1 MKQRFFKK
9 NLKNVKNL
17 TKSLAKT
24 HQLAIAYHWEHCPIK
39 GIESGPV
46 SKELLSDL
54 ENNDFIS
61 EQLHIDLSSEVTV
74 TPWVKCHGTEYRIG
88 LVVCLD
94 LVEDAPVFG
103 KIVTIFIKDGIFFW
117 HHVWN
122 QSLLNIFMLSVLLH
136 KRTVLYSKNLTNCF
150 TTNLLIYK
158 CPMAMTVYFTSFWTV
173 ICKNKKSNK
182 RIE

>member
-94 LVEDAPVFG
+94 LVEDAPILG
-103 KIVTIFIKDGIFFW
+103 KIVKIFIKDGIFFLASCMESEFVE
-117 HHVWN
+117 HLHAFSVVAQEN
-122 QSLLNIFMLSVLLH
+122 SLVLKKPDELFYH
-136 KRTVLYSKNLTNCF
+136 KPFDLQMSYGNDSLFYIVLDCYL
-150 TTNLLIYK
+150 
-158 CPMAMTVYFTSFWTV
+158 
-173 ICKNKKSNK
+173 
-182 RIE
+182 